1 MQTLDM
7 QEKAMEKFRELM
19 RKHMGTSFKDLQ
31 PPVYE
36 VEEYW
41 DRWRVRKIY
50 WNGFTETV
58 SEHYNRQEAEAIQ
71 KLAEFSQ

>member
-1 MQTLDM
+1 
-7 QEKAMEKFRELM
+7 MEKDNELM
-19 RKHMGTSFKDLQ
+19 PWEELKRRIMATSFKDMP

-50 WNGFTETV
+50 WNGFIETV

-71 KLAEFSQ
+71 KLAGFSQ

>member
-1 MQTLDM
+1 V
-7 QEKAMEKFRELM
+7 EKDNELM
-19 RKHMGTSFKDLQ
+19 PWEELKRRIMTTSFKDMP

-50 WNGFTETV
+50 WNGFIENV
-58 SEHYNRQEAEAIQ
+58 SEHYNKEEAEAVR